1 VADTEGEDWR
11 TRVVPSGDGAGLRGR
26 ESYGRAVA
34 VAVGLAGAGRRASDV
49 YAPALEACP
58 DVDFVGVWGRSA
70 EPVQRLAE
78 RHGAAPYERFEDLL
92 ERCAAVVF
100 AVPPAVQAEY
110 AARAARQHRALL
122 LEKPIGGDIAGAEE
136 LTSVALREKVPT
148 MVALTWR
155 FAPAVRNFLE
165 RDVPDVDPVG
175 GTGRLLTG
183 THAPGAATPAWRL
196 ARGVLRDQG
205 VNLFDLL
212 EAALGPIAGMHAHGN
227 PRGWVSMALDHLVGR
242 FSQATLYAGLT
253 DGTDVAVV
261 EVGGPRGTAAVEAI
275 GAVGP
280 DGHQQ
285 MIAEFAQA
293 VTDGRSHR
301 LDIEHGLHLQRLVEA
316 AETDLVLHG

>member
-1 VADTEGEDWR
+1 
-11 TRVVPSGDGAGLRGR
+11 
-26 ESYGRAVA
+26 
-34 VAVGLAGAGRRASDV
+34 V

-122 LEKPIGGDIAGAEE
+122 LEKPIAGDIAGAEE